1 MPPSTVKPG
10 PAGEGGAYVIE
21 DAYLSWTDA
30 DSGAEVRAE
39 RGEVR
44 TDIPQKSIKR
54 LLTAGQIRPAT
65 AADQRKE
72 S

>member
-1 MPPSTVKPG
+1 MPPSTVKPS
-10 PAGEGGAYVIE
+10 GEGDAYVVE
-21 DAYLSWTDA
+21 DAYLSWTDP
-30 DSGAEVRAE
+30 DSGAAVRAE

-54 LLTAGQIRPAT
+54 LLEAGQIRPA
-65 AADQRKE
+65 ADADKRKE